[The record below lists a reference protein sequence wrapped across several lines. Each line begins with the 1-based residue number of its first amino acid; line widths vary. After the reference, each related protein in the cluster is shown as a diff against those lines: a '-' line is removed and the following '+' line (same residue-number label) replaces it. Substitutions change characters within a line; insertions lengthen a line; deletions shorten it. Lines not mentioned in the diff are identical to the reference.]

1 MLSRPRGPFD
11 LFLLTVLLVSSMGAM
26 GSCGSDSE
34 SGRVISVPGDAAT
47 IQEAVDRAES
57 GDLVLIE
64 AGTYHESVVVET
76 PRITI
81 RGVDRNQ
88 VVLDGRY
95 ELPNGFEVTSDGVA
109 VENLT
114 VHSFRQNGV
123 IVSGAYRRAADDSIP
138 VGTTGNSIAGFRVSY
153 VTAYNNGLY
162 GVYSFAAQD
171 GLIENVY
178 ASGHPD
184 SGIYVGQCKPCNT
197 VVKSIVAENN
207 AIGYYGTNA
216 SGNVWVVESV
226 FRGNRLGV
234 APNSQSTEKLA
245 PQEDAVIAG
254 NLVVDNDNADAPEI
268 RMGFFS
274 GGIVVGAGTRNTIV
288 RNRVSGHSWAGIA
301 VMPMNSYE
309 PAGNRVVENVMTGNG
324 VDLVYVGSAPDG
336 DGNCFSDNTFV
347 SSVPDS
353 IEDSLSCS
361 NPFGLARPSE
371 IELEPTVPGPDYRT
385 IPVPSAQPSMP
396 DARTAPRTIADGP
409 PTYPNMEDIVV
420 PDDR

>member
-1 MLSRPRGPFD
+1 MLSRPRGP
-11 LFLLTVLLVSSMGAM
+11 LASILATAVLVFSLGATA
-26 GSCGSDSE
+26 SCGSDSG
-34 SGRVISVPGDAAT
+34 SGRVISVPGDAAS

-64 AGTYHESVVVET
+64 AGTYHESVVVST

-81 RGVDRNQ
+81 RGVDRNE

-123 IVSGAYRRAADDSIP
+123 IVSGAYRRDADASIP
-138 VGTTGNSIAGFRVSY
+138 VGTTGNSIRGFRVSY

-197 VVKSIVAENN
+197 VLRSVVAENN

-254 NLVVDNDNADAPEI
+254 NLVVDNDNVNAPEI
-268 RMGFFS
+268 PMGFFS
-274 GGIVVGAGTRNTIV
+274 GGIVVGAGTRNTIA

-301 VMPMNSYE
+301 VMPMNSYRPE
-309 PAGNRVVENVMTGNG
+309 GNRVTGNVMTDNG
-324 VDLVYVGSAPDG
+324 LDLVYIGSATDG
-336 DGNCFSDNTFV
+336 DGNCFSDNSYA
-347 SSVPDS
+347 SSAPES
-353 IEDSLSCS
+353 IEEALSCA
-361 NPFGLARPSE
+361 NPTGLARPSE
-371 IELEPTVPGPDYRT
+371 VDTQPSSPGPDYRT
-385 IPVPSAQPSMP
+385 LPAPPAQPSMP
-396 DARTAPRTIADGP
+396 DARTAPRTVADGP
-409 PTYPNMEDIVV
+409 PAYPDLEAIVV
-420 PDDR
+420 PDVR

>member
-1 MLSRPRGPFD
+1 MLSRLRGP
-11 LFLLTVLLVSSMGAM
+11 LVVIAVFPILMGFMTSMTA
-26 GSCGSDSE
+26 CGSDSE
-34 SGRVISVPGDAAT
+34 TGRVISVPGEAAT
-47 IQEAVDRAES
+47 IQEAVDRAKA
-57 GDLVLIE
+57 GDIVLIE
-64 AGTYHESVVVET
+64 AGTYHESVLVDT

-81 RGVDRNQ
+81 RGVDRNE

-123 IVSGAYRRAADDSIP
+123 IVSGAYRRDADASIP
-138 VGTTGNSIAGFRVSY
+138 VGTTGNSIRGFRVSY

-197 VVKSIVAENN
+197 VLRSVVAENN

-216 SGNVWVVESV
+216 SGNGWVIESV

-274 GGIVVGAGTRNTIV
+274 GGIVVGAGTRNTII
-288 RNRVSGHSWAGIA
+288 RNRVSDHSWAGIA
-301 VMPMNSYE
+301 VIPMNSYE
-309 PAGNRVVENVMTGNG
+309 PEGNRVTENVMTDNG
-324 VDLVYVGSAPDG
+324 LDLVYVGSAPDG
-336 DGNCFSDNTFV
+336 DGNCFSDNSFA
-347 SSVPDS
+347 SSAPES
-353 IEDSLSCS
+353 IEESLSCS
-361 NPFGLARPSE
+361 NPLGLARPSE
-371 IELEPTVPGPDYRT
+371 IELEPTVPGPDYRM
-385 IPVPSAQPSMP
+385 IPAPPPQPSML
-396 DARTAPRTIADGP
+396 DARTAPRTVADGP
-409 PTYPNMEDIVV
+409 PTYPSMESIVV

>member
-1 MLSRPRGPFD
+1 MLSRPRGPFSVIVAIS
-11 LFLLTVLLVSSMGAM
+11 LFVSTLAAV

-47 IQEAVDRAES
+47 IQEAVDRAKS
-57 GDLVLIE
+57 GDVVLIE
-64 AGTYHESVVVET
+64 AGTYHESVVVDT

-81 RGVDRNQ
+81 RGVDRNR

-95 ELPNGFEVTSDGVA
+95 DLPNGFEVTSDGVA

-123 IVSGAYRRAADDSIP
+123 IISGAYRRDADDNVP
-138 VGTTGNSIAGFRVSY
+138 VGTTGNSISGFRVSY

-197 VVKSIVAENN
+197 VVKSVVAENN
-207 AIGYYGTNA
+207 AIGYYGTNS

-234 APNSQSTEKLA
+234 APNSQATEKLA

-309 PAGNRVVENVMTGNG
+309 PEGNRISDNVLTDNG
-324 VDLVYVGSAPDG
+324 LDLVYIGAATDG
-336 DGNCFSDNTFV
+336 AGNCFSDNTF
-347 SSVPDS
+347 SSSRPES
-353 IEDSLSCS
+353 IEAVLSCT
-361 NPFGLARPSE
+361 NPTGLERPSE
-371 IELEPTVPGPDYRT
+371 VDVRPSVPGPDYRT

-409 PTYPNMEDIVV
+409 PTYPSLESIEV
-420 PDDR
+420 PDER